1 MEVLNAVLY
10 LQVPGKLFQLS
21 LKEEE
26 EEQVLVPSHELVAN
40 NPSASPHIKQ
50 AREDFWRNDTVVT
63 DTVYP

>member
-1 MEVLNAVLY
+1 M
-10 LQVPGKLFQLS
+10 S
-21 LKEEE
+21 LKEEQ

-50 AREDFWRNDTVVT
+50 AREDFWRNDIVVT